1 MAMTNHADGA
11 IQDDGLRRGDDWL
24 AVAPRRTIRVLSDT
38 TQDGHTKGRGMSDE
52 RLYVDRYARFFKERE
67 HAKGYEFQQAPAGN
81 VPPPKVGF
89 IDKLRWWTVNRGER
103 LKKIRQE
110 RDRRVLDIVRL
121 RNPPR

>member
-1 MAMTNHADGA
+1 
-11 IQDDGLRRGDDWL
+11 
-24 AVAPRRTIRVLSDT
+24 
-38 TQDGHTKGRGMSDE
+38 MSDE
-52 RLYVDRYARFFKERE
+52 GLYLERYARFFKERE
-67 HAKGYEFQQAPAGN
+67 TAKGYEFHHAPADN
-81 VPPPKVGF
+81 VPPPKVRF